1 MAAPELQSDEPIAG
15 DGAAMAHILEQAG
28 VTRERP
34 VRVTGRAGLTAVFW
48 LCQNGYAQAAY
59 VHPNWIARLP
69 AGAALLIP
77 HACRANELTGLLRG
91 VAGPEG
97 QLLIVQACSEAP
109 ARDENSVAATL
120 ASLGYRVEGHISEG
134 ARQVY
139 IARSRGL
146 PRLSRAA

>member
-15 DGAAMAHILEQAG
+15 DGAAMAHILEEAG

-48 LCQNGYAQAAY
+48 LCQNGYAHAAY
-59 VHPNWIARLP
+59 VHPKWIAKMP
-69 AGAALLIP
+69 AAAALLIP
-77 HACRANELTGLLRG
+77 HPCRPNELIALLHGAARS
-91 VAGPEG
+91 EG
-97 QLLIVQACSEAP
+97 QLLIVQACSEP
-109 ARDENSVAATL
+109 PGRDETGVAATL
-120 ASLGYRVEGHISEG
+120 ASLGYRVEGHISDG